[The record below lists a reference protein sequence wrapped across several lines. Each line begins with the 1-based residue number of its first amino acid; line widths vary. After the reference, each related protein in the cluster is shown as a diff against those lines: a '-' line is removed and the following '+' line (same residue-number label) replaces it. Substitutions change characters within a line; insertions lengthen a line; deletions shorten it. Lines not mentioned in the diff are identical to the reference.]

1 MTFSSLFGEW
11 LKTERKAR
19 GLSQEQAAEVAG
31 VSREHWGRCERGQG
45 VLGGEALAG
54 LAAVGW
60 DVTYLLTGQRVRIPP
75 PGPSL
80 RDGEAELLEG
90 YRALDARGRL
100 GVKALIA
107 GMAPAGMNAQSNG
120 GHVIQGSSNVVIG
133 NPAPTPTKRRVK
145 PGV

>member
-1 MTFSSLFGEW
+1 
-11 LKTERKAR
+11 
-19 GLSQEQAAEVAG
+19 
-31 VSREHWGRCERGQG
+31 
-45 VLGGEALAG
+45 
-54 LAAVGW
+54 
-60 DVTYLLTGQRVRIPP
+60 VTYLLTGQRVRIPP

-133 NPAPTPTKRRVK
+133 NPAPVRRRSAAK
-145 PGV
+145 G